1 MIYADLSWVERP
13 SGERV
18 MHIDDLPPE
27 LAAVIDN
34 YDLRCIADDGYIDEG
49 TLRHLDEH
57 ARIDLG
63 IEDPESP
70 EWVEAAIEAN
80 PGRWTARLCRAMHGH
95 KEIIESIIHCGLC
108 KCYTNSRRRA
118 RAAARPPLLPGF
130 EEIGGAFQLHEHC
143 GRRGLTWLRKLIYR
157 LRGRGKVETRR
168 ERIPDLRQP
177 RGWDWGTRIYPKK
190 PSST

>member
-1 MIYADLSWVERP
+1 MIHADLPWVERP
-13 SGERV
+13 NGETV
-18 MHIDDLPPE
+18 IHIEGLPPE
-27 LAAVIDN
+27 LSAVIDD

-49 TLRHLDEH
+49 TLRHLDEY
-57 ARIDLG
+57 AWIDLG

-95 KEIIESIIHCGLC
+95 EENYDSITHCGLC
-108 KCYTNSRRRA
+108 VDYCNPRKRK
-118 RAAARPPLLPGF
+118 RAAALPPLLPGF
-130 EEIGGAFQLHEHC
+130 EETGGAFQLFPRC

-157 LRGRGKVETRR
+157 LRERGKVETHR

-190 PSST
+190 PSFI